1 MTEMDETLQARLAP
15 AAPDA
20 EEAAALARLQA
31 VLARRA
37 VDEDLLDVAYRDLDT
52 PLGRLLLAATP
63 AGLVRV
69 AFPVEDADAVLASL
83 ADQVSPRVLRAPRRL
98 DEVARELDEYF
109 AGRRH
114 AFDVPV
120 DLQLARGFRR
130 AVLEKLVDV
139 PYARTVSY
147 AELAARTG
155 QPAGGPGGRH
165 RVRAEPRAP
174 RRPLPPGG
182 ALGRHAG
189 RPTAAAPTPS
199 AGCSPWRRRPDGVGA
214 GPGTRV
220 RRGEAADGSG
230 G

>member
-1 MTEMDETLQARLAP
+1 MTDTNDILEARLT
-15 AAPDA
+15 APDA
-20 EEAAALARLQA
+20 GEAAALARLQE

-37 VDEDLLDVAYRDLDT
+37 AAEDLLDVAYRDLDT

-83 ADQVSPRVLRAPRRL
+83 VSQVSPRVLRAPARL
-98 DEVARELDEYF
+98 DAVARELDEYF
-109 AGRRH
+109 DGRRH

-120 DLQLARGFRR
+120 DLQLAHGFRR

-155 QPAGGPGGRH
+155 SPRAVRAVGTACALNPVPLVVPCHRVVRSDGTPGSYRGGPE
-165 RVRAEPRAP
+165 AK
-174 RRPLPPGG
+174 RRLL
-182 ALGRHAG
+182 ALE
-189 RPTAAAPTPS
+189 AAA
-199 AGCSPWRRRPDGVGA
+199 
-214 GPGTRV
+214 
-220 RRGEAADGSG
+220 
-230 G
+230 

>member
-1 MTEMDETLQARLAP
+1 MTDTNEILQARLS

-20 EEAAALARLQA
+20 GESAALARLQA

-37 VDEDLLDVAYRDLDT
+37 AEEDLLDVAYRELDT
-52 PLGRLLLAATP
+52 PLGRLLLASTP

-69 AFPVEDADAVLASL
+69 AFPLEDAEAVLASL
-83 ADQVSPRVLRAPRRL
+83 AAQVSPRVLRAPARL
-98 DEVARELDEYF
+98 DAVARELDEYF
-109 AGRRH
+109 DGRRH

-155 QPAGGPGGRH
+155 SPKAVRAVGTACALNPVPLVVPCH
-165 RVRAEPRAP
+165 RVVRSDGTPGSYR
-174 RRPLPPGG
+174 GG
-182 ALGRHAG
+182 AEAKRRLLALE
-189 RPTAAAPTPS
+189 AAA
-199 AGCSPWRRRPDGVGA
+199 
-214 GPGTRV
+214 
-220 RRGEAADGSG
+220 
-230 G
+230 

>member
-15 AAPDA
+15 AGPDA

-69 AFPVEDADAVLASL
+69 AFPIEDADAVLASL
-83 ADQVSPRVLRAPRRL
+83 ADQVSPRVLRAPGRL

-130 AVLEKLVDV
+130 AVLQKLVDV

-155 QPAGGPGGRH
+155 SPRAVRAVGTACALNPVPLVVPCHRVVRSDGTPGSYRGGPD
-165 RVRAEPRAP
+165 AK
-174 RRPLPPGG
+174 RRLL
-182 ALGRHAG
+182 ALE
-189 RPTAAAPTPS
+189 AAA
-199 AGCSPWRRRPDGVGA
+199 
-214 GPGTRV
+214 
-220 RRGEAADGSG
+220 
-230 G
+230 